1 MVKNILKRNNILL
14 SQFAADLNIS
24 RPTLD
29 SYIRNFENGI
39 PIQNALFR
47 KIFDFLF
54 SQITIDNAEFQKRY
68 SYVISNYGVKHDCIG
83 RNSLDRILKDGSIYN
98 YLSEEDINSLG
109 NLIINKDN
117 LLIHLIKVERL
128 MKKEIS
134 LNLNSEKEKMILVG
148 LYEISEKLKK
158 DDFSYNLDVYQKLS
172 SVLNQNENTTSIQN
186 DDIIAKIN
194 ELIESDNKELI
205 NKISKLLHENQ

>member
-29 SYIRNFENGI
+29 SYIRNFENRI

-68 SYVISNYGVKHDCIG
+68 SYVISNYGAKHDSIG

-117 LLIHLIKVERL
+117 LLIQLIKVERL
-128 MKKEIS
+128 IKKEIS

-158 DDFSYNLDVYQKLS
+158 DDFSYNLDVYQKLL

-194 ELIESDNKELI
+194 EAIVNSLTIR
-205 NKISKLLHENQ
+205 ISECPHNSK